1 MNTGFNSTI
10 TIKEITEAT
19 SSGDI
24 TPSLSSGDTVK
35 CHIKQ
40 IDGRRYVSLEE
51 LVDLETYEIKCFDN
65 SYTNN
70 IVITYGS
77 LTLRPIR
84 IFRESGRSCTN
95 ELKIIAVVKR

>member
-10 TIKEITEAT
+10 TIKEITETT
-19 SSGDI
+19 SSGDV
-24 TPSLSSGDTVK
+24 TTTLSSGETVK
-35 CHIKQ
+35 CHIRQ
-40 IDGRRYVSLEE
+40 IDGRRYMSLEE
-51 LVDLETYEIKCFDN
+51 LIDLETYEIKCFDN

-77 LTLRPIR
+77 LTLKPIR

>member
-10 TIKEITEAT
+10 TIKEITEST
-19 SSGDI
+19 TSGDV

-35 CHIKQ
+35 CHIRQ
-40 IDGRRYVSLEE
+40 IDGRRYMRLEE
-51 LVDLETYEIKCFDN
+51 LIDLETYEIKCFDN

-84 IFRESGRSCTN
+84 IFRDCGWSRAN

>member
-19 SSGDI
+19 SSGDV
-24 TPSLSSGDTVK
+24 TTTLSTGETVK
-35 CHIKQ
+35 CHIEQ
-40 IDGRRYVSLEE
+40 IDGRRFLNQNE
-51 LVDLETYEIKCFDN
+51 LADLETYKIICFDN

-77 LTLRPIR
+77 LTLRPIQMIR
-84 IFRESGRSCTN
+84 YSGRSCTN

>member
-10 TIKEITEAT
+10 TIKEITETT
-19 SSGDI
+19 SSGDV
-24 TPSLSSGDTVK
+24 TTSLSSGETVK
-35 CHIKQ
+35 CHIRQ
-40 IDGRRYVSLEE
+40 IDGRRYMSLEE
-51 LVDLETYEIKCFDN
+51 LIDLETYEIKCFDN

-77 LTLRPIR
+77 LTLKPIR

>member
-10 TIKEITEAT
+10 TIKEITET
-19 SSGDI
+19 TISGDV
-24 TPSLSSGDTVK
+24 TTTLSSGETVK
-35 CHIKQ
+35 CHIRQ
-40 IDGRRYVSLEE
+40 IDGRRYMSLEE
-51 LVDLETYEIKCFDN
+51 LIDLETYEIKCFDN

-77 LTLRPIR
+77 LTLKPIR